1 MIGDDDRL
9 PTRDGTPSGK
19 ANERQMLDR
28 GGMGTDGF
36 RTDLRDNLDGTA
48 TMLRTRGGAP
58 EFSTLPAKKKIAV
71 SVARGFVAYAPG
83 NSYAALFDPYTLAIE
98 NKRFQLTSVTYHVS
112 DVADTPYLPR
122 KWFDVWAWDKA
133 DVRINGQIAKSFFP
147 FRFPAVQ
154 KAIPFL
160 VPWPTPPIYGD
171 KYRNGNLPKRMFA
184 VGPTAVGLVT
194 DPKWVASDVPIATLT
209 PKAPRTERKA
219 LVCGQAI
226 DRQKIEA
233 TMAEFF
239 FTGQTWDD
247 VYGGWGYSSLVAQ
260 MTTTAPFL
268 ASSSSS
274 AVVDMA
280 RPSLANAGDSTGT
293 MSTPIT
299 LPSTVVAVTAHG
311 HMSIAPDY
319 LGSKNFKGYFTYDG
333 TISKE
338 IPGTVDASYTRT
350 TYTGSGA
357 ASCTQ
362 DGEALT
368 YAATNTKLF
377 DVRQETTSCEASTIT
392 LATGG
397 LANIINDFLNN
408 ASNTLYWESGYN
420 VNTVPPYRGA
430 LTMYVGRYQ
439 IPNTYCSRN
448 HDIQTGTFSV
458 LHELGPLVNLS
469 FSKHHAYGPK
479 AVYVPNTTAYD
490 SIMGQV
496 AGGWGMGVEGEANY
510 EFGNC
515 AYYKNP
521 SGYPENFPPGAVDEL
536 NAALLEMGN
545 AWISQT
551 MITDASQSGIN
562 RTDFYYGSVNS
573 SVTDLVA
580 SLSWETRDYLL
591 LDKTNSVLIYIKGEF
606 SASKSAPD
614 PAPGAATLT
623 VTLCIETPWGSA
635 SKTLYTRSYSY
646 GTMLPENDEIAP
658 GKYAIPSPQI
668 RAIFTPKYREQGSF
682 FGAAYVTKAE
692 VANGATPA
700 CLINFVL
707 SLETYS
713 FIGTD
718 ETDGVV
724 HFIPCNLIEML
735 YAFVFS
741 RRYGCDPDERYP
753 VDDAATFAAIMAGLF
768 SVKRNIQFRDG
779 QMVDWLIGLGLPYFG
794 NLKTELYR
802 V

>member
-58 EFSTLPAKKKIAV
+58 EFSTLPAKKKIAI

-112 DVADTPYLPR
+112 DVAETPYLPR
-122 KWFDVWAWDKA
+122 KWFDVWSWDDA

-171 KYRNGNLPKRMFA
+171 KYRNGNLPKRAFA

-194 DPKWVASDVPIATLT
+194 DPMWAASDVPLAILT

-239 FTGQTWDD
+239 FTGPSWDD
-247 VYGGWGYSSLVAQ
+247 INSGWGYSSLVAR
-260 MTTTAPFL
+260 MTTSAPFL
-268 ASSSSS
+268 SSSASSSL
-274 AVVDMA
+274 VDMV

-311 HMSIAPDY
+311 HMTRTP
-319 LGSKNFKGYFTYDG
+319 NFGISYGGKYVYDG
-333 TISKE
+333 TIFKE
-338 IPGTVDASYTRT
+338 IPGAVDASYTRT
-350 TYTGSGA
+350 TYACSSDAT
-357 ASCTQ
+357 CTQ

-377 DVRQETTSCEASTIT
+377 DVRQEITSCEASTIT

-397 LANIINDFLNN
+397 LLNHVGDVLMN
-408 ASNTLYWESGYN
+408 TSNVLYWSSGYSPA
-420 VNTVPPYRGA
+420 TVPPYRGV
-430 LTMYVGRYQ
+430 LSMS
-439 IPNTYCSRN
+439 ILHHEISNTYCSRN
-448 HDIQTGTFSV
+448 HDIQSGQFSV
-458 LHELGPLVNLS
+458 DHSSGRLVNVI
-469 FSKHHAYGPK
+469 FSKDHSYGPK
-479 AVYVPNTTAYD
+479 AEYAPNTTFYD
-490 SIMGQV
+490 GYMGNQ
-496 AGGWGMGVEGEANY
+496 ATGIWGMGL
-510 EFGNC
+510 FGDIELLFDSEC
-515 AYYKNP
+515 SYYKNP
-521 SGYPENFPPGAVDEL
+521 SGYPENMPQSAKDEL
-536 NAALLEMGN
+536 NAAMLDMGN
-545 AWISQT
+545 ALFSQT
-551 MITDASQSGIN
+551 MITDASQSGLD
-562 RTDFYYGSVNS
+562 RTNFYYGSVNS
-573 SVTDLVA
+573 SVDNLLA
-580 SLSWETRDYLL
+580 SLSWETRDYILF
-591 LDKTNSVLIYIKGEF
+591 DKTNDVLIYVKGEF
-606 SASKSAPD
+606 SASKVDSAP
-614 PAPGAATLT
+614 ALASLT
-623 VTLCIETPWGSA
+623 VTLCVETPWGSA
-635 SKTLYTRSYSY
+635 SQTLYSLSYTY
-646 GTMLPENDEIAP
+646 GNMLPENDTIDV
-658 GKYAIPSPQI
+658 GKTAIPSPQI
-668 RAIFTPKYREQGSF
+668 RAIFIPKYREQGSF
-682 FGAAYVTKAE
+682 FGAAYITKAE

-700 CLINFVL
+700 VLVNFVL

-713 FIGTD
+713 FIGAN

-779 QMVDWLIGLGLPYFG
+779 QMVDWLVGLGLPYFG